1 MSKEIPPHVRGQL
14 QRLQQL
20 QDQLQAIEL
29 RKQQWQ
35 IRLNELENAIKEL
48 EKADENVPVYKIVGS
63 IMISSSKQ
71 KLLNELKE
79 KREIAEAS
87 IMTLD
92 KQGKLLR
99 KQLKDLQKKIAEA
112 LSIERERITGGA

>member
-1 MSKEIPPHVRGQL
+1 MSEELPPHVRSQL

-48 EKADENVPVYKIVGS
+48 EKVKEDAHVYKVVGP
-63 IMISSSKQ
+63 IMVSSTKQ
-71 KLLNELKE
+71 ELLDELKE
-79 KREIAEAS
+79 KKEIAEAS
-87 IMTLD
+87 LITLD
-92 KQGKLLR
+92 KQEKLLR
-99 KQLKDLQKKIAEA
+99 KQLRDLQKKITEA
-112 LSIERERITGGA
+112 LTAGRGRATSGA

>member
-1 MSKEIPPHVRGQL
+1 MSEEIPPQVRGQL

-20 QDQLQAIEL
+20 QDQLQAVEL

-48 EKADENVPVYKIVGS
+48 EKTDEDTPVYKVVGS

-71 KLLNELKE
+71 KLLSELKE
-79 KREIAEAS
+79 KKEIAEAS

-92 KQGKLLR
+92 KQEKLLR
-99 KQLKDLQKKIAEA
+99 KQLRDLQRRITEA
-112 LSIERERITGGA
+112 LSARREGITGGA

>member
-1 MSKEIPPHVRGQL
+1 MSEEIPPQVRGQL
-14 QRLQQL
+14 QRFQQL

-48 EKADENVPVYKIVGS
+48 EKTDEDTPVYKVVGS

-79 KREIAEAS
+79 KKEIAEAS

-92 KQGKLLR
+92 KQEKLLR
-99 KQLKDLQKKIAEA
+99 KQLRDLQRRITEA
-112 LSIERERITGGA
+112 LSARREGITGGA

>member
-1 MSKEIPPHVRGQL
+1 MSEKIPPQVRGQL

-35 IRLNELENAIKEL
+35 IKLNELENAIKEL
-48 EKADENVPVYKIVGS
+48 EKADESTPVYKVVGS
-63 IMISSSKQ
+63 IMVSSSKQ

-92 KQGKLLR
+92 KQEKLLR
-99 KQLKDLQKKIAEA
+99 KQLRDLQKRITEA
-112 LSIERERITGGA
+112 LSTRRTTGGA

>member
-1 MSKEIPPHVRGQL
+1 MSEEIPPQVRGQL

-48 EKADENVPVYKIVGS
+48 EKTDEDTPVYKVVGS

-71 KLLNELKE
+71 KLLSELKE
-79 KREIAEAS
+79 KKEIAEAS

-92 KQGKLLR
+92 KQEKLLR
-99 KQLKDLQKKIAEA
+99 KQLRDLQRRITEA
-112 LSIERERITGGA
+112 LSARREGITGGA